1 MCLFF
6 STKFESHN
14 HLLLWGWLAINDK
27 EVVCGRWNRFVKSPH
42 SSVNSVLSRIGWLWK
57 RYLSLCLHLKEWGKV
72 CLRNKILSTYF
83 VPISVHIVG
92 DFLKVLVKIQIFMFV
107 GDGNPAWLV
116 EVKEQ
121 TLGKVRYPRLQNY
134 QNQGLKCFHDTF
146 PSTLSLVSLSRS
158 AYSLRSAFSVSL
170 EKLVKPVGSSLDQRN
185 SIP

>member
-1 MCLFF
+1 MYHFIVIILNYVSFF

-14 HLLLWGWLAINDK
+14 HFLLWGWLAINDK

-42 SSVNSVLSRIGWLWK
+42 SSVNSVLSRIEWLWK

-72 CLRNKILSTYF
+72 CLRNKILSSYF

-121 TLGKVRYPRLQNY
+121 TLGKVRYPRLQK
-134 QNQGLKCFHDTF
+134 L
-146 PSTLSLVSLSRS
+146 PESRTQVLPWHIS
-158 AYSLRSAFSVSL
+158 FNFVLGFSF
-170 EKLVKPVGSSLDQRN
+170 
-185 SIP
+185 